1 MPPEPLTFHAMLREC
16 ARGDIRSWHFF
27 VSRYGSLAEHLLSQ
41 RFRGA
46 AEPLRSDLPH
56 FFACLSKNESAFFRE
71 FSGFNEQEFVVSF
84 QYPLFD
90 FFRGRIGPVNGT
102 AISLDLVS
110 QLFGKLP
117 LAHQEPGWLA
127 LKGYSDEVIGK
138 ILRVPISLVKV
149 GRAGVVT
156 GLKEFANPDAR
167 PWLLNDSLSCEV
179 EKRRGP
185 NCPEINAFC
194 KVMDGHMPWQEKRN
208 VEQHTAECRH
218 CLDLETSLKDTNF
231 HLRILPPLS
240 DDKIQ
245 SLLSLITFSDG
256 AAVAQRSILEKVLRV
271 FR

>member
-1 MPPEPLTFHAMLREC
+1 MPAELLTFQSMLRGC
-16 ARGDIRSWHFF
+16 ARGDIRNWRFF
-27 VSRYGSLAEHLLSQ
+27 VSKYGALAEHLVLQ
-41 RFRGA
+41 RFGLT
-46 AEPLRSDLPH
+46 AESLRTDLPH
-56 FFACLSKNESAFFRE
+56 FFAALSKKENAFFRE
-71 FSGFNEQEFVVSF
+71 FSGFNEQEFAVTF

-90 FFRGRIGPVNGT
+90 FFRGTIGSINSAAINLDIVNQ
-102 AISLDLVS
+102 V
-110 QLFGKLP
+110 FGKLP

>member
-1 MPPEPLTFHAMLREC
+1 MPAELITFQAMLREC
-16 ARGDIRSWHFF
+16 ARGDIRSWRFF

-56 FFACLSKNESAFFRE
+56 FFACLSKNENAFFRE

-90 FFRGRIGPVNGT
+90 FFRGHIGPINST
-102 AISLDLVS
+102 AFSLDLIS

-138 ILRVPISLVKV
+138 ILRVPISLVKA
-149 GRAGVVT
+149 GRTLVANGINELAGLGAQT
-156 GLKEFANPDAR
+156 
-167 PWLLNDSLSCEV
+167 WILNDSLLCEI
-179 EKRRGP
+179 EKSGGP
-185 NCPEINAFC
+185 NCPEIKAFC
-194 KVMDGHMPWQEKRN
+194 KVMDGRMPWQEKRN
-208 VEQHTAECRH
+208 VEQHIAECRH

-231 HLRILPPLS
+231 HLRILPPLPE
-240 DDKIQ
+240 DKVQ
-245 SLLSLITFSDG
+245 SLLSLISFSE
-256 AAVAQRSILEKVLRV
+256 ATTVAQRSLLEKVLRV